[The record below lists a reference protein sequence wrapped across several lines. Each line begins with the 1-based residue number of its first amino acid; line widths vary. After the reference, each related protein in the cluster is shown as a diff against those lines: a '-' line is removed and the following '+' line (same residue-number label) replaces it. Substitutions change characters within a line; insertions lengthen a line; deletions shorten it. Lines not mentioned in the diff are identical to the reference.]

1 MPERQATIDAHGG
14 AALQGRLFLPDGAP
28 EAAVV
33 LHGATGVPRDY
44 YAPFAQWLA
53 EDRGIAC
60 LIYAYRGTDDLSPAS
75 LRRSKVT
82 MIDWGLH
89 DQGAALAWLRA
100 RLPDAPLRVI
110 GHSLG
115 GFMTMLHPDAA
126 AVTRITAVCAG
137 PAWWRRAPAA
147 ERSRTF
153 AFWHVLGPG
162 AVALNGYLPG
172 KALGLGQNMPA
183 GVFRDWKRWC
193 TNRDLHMP
201 DWGGALPR
209 PADPPFAGRLTLIGA
224 SDDEMI
230 PPEVVRDLARFHPAA
245 SAVEYREMTPE
256 AAGLRRLGH
265 IGCFS
270 PRARA
275 LWPMIAA

>member
-1 MPERQATIDAHGG
+1 MHEEPTVIAAPDARLD
-14 AALQGRLFLPDGAP
+14 ARLFLPEGAP
-28 EAAVV
+28 AAAVV

-44 YAPFAQWLA
+44 YAPFARWMA
-53 EDRGIAC
+53 TERGAAC
-60 LIYAYRGTDDLSPAS
+60 LIYGYRGTGDLSPEAQ
-75 LRRSKVT
+75 RRSKVT
-82 MIDWGLH
+82 MIDWGLL
-89 DQGAALAWLRA
+89 DQSAALSWLRA

-115 GFMTMLHPDAA
+115 GFMTMLHKDAG
-126 AVTRITAVCAG
+126 AVAQLTAVCAG

-147 ERSRTF
+147 GRGRAF

-162 AVALNGYLPG
+162 AVTMRGYLPG

-209 PADPPFAGRLTLIGA
+209 PVDPPFAGRLTLVGA

-230 PPEVVRDLARFHPAA
+230 PPAVVRDLARFYPAA
-245 SAVEYREMTPE
+245 RATEYREMTPE
-256 AAGLRRLGH
+256 AAGLPRLGH
-265 IGCFS
+265 IGAFA
-270 PRARA
+270 PRAKA
-275 LWPMIAA
+275 IWPLIAD